1 MAFIAVYKTT
11 GVGIRH
17 ENTFEVTNHQIVLP
31 QPDDHNDIVRRYGLL
46 KFKIR
51 CSPEAQNYFDEWINS
66 NSRYSE
72 NTIRRVRFLNNG
84 DEYNNYDF
92 IDCSVHRLEYID
104 VGHTA
109 YRIIDLTLKFNLY
122 SVPLRTNDDDV
133 VVSLTYVPNSTQRY
147 TSYNTRPAITTANT
161 SESQVNPITT
171 SNNSESQVNPITTS
185 NNSDVFTAL
194 NPRTSSNYT
203 TINYNPF
210 EVVHRSGNETIT
222 GARTFSVPSIEWVNG
237 CCQVV
242 DDRVTESFKTM
253 LNKLVEEL

>member
-1 MAFIAVYKTT
+1 MAFIAVYKTI

-51 CSPEAQNYFDEWINS
+51 CSTEAQHYFDEWFNS
-66 NSRYSE
+66 NSQYSE

-92 IDCSVHRLEYID
+92 TDCSIHRLEYID

-133 VVSLTYVPNSTQRY
+133 VVSLSYVPNSTQRY

-161 SESQVNPITT
+161 SESH
-171 SNNSESQVNPITTS
+171 SNPITTS
-185 NNSDVFTAL
+185 NNSDVVTAL

-222 GARTFSVPSIEWVNG
+222 GARTFSIPSVEWVNG
-237 CCQVV
+237 CLQVV